1 MAASVASLDHI
12 VMQMHCLVN
21 LCVAKFQAAQPTR
34 PVAQSAT
41 SSRTGSRDSGSASM
55 GREIVV
61 VHSSDLHVEAEP
73 TAPEWGGDGT
83 RNLAM
88 VLEAARRVEAV
99 YHRMRA
105 ADGNLHVLGV
115 THDEALVFPGLDL
128 EVWGRAH
135 RGYGDMIPFERVRA
149 RRTRWQL
156 AMAHGHYHPEPDR
169 STRLRPAWVIG
180 DAELAATQSDYIA
193 LGHWNRA
200 VSVGRAELRAYY
212 SGSPDYAGTV
222 NVVRLTP
229 AGKGRGAREPLDDR
243 DGAPQ

>member
-1 MAASVASLDHI
+1 MA
-12 VMQMHCLVN
+12 
-21 LCVAKFQAAQPTR
+21 
-34 PVAQSAT
+34 
-41 SSRTGSRDSGSASM
+41 RD
-55 GREIVV
+55 IVV
-61 VHSSDLHVEAEP
+61 VHSSDLHLEAEP

-88 VLEAARRVEAV
+88 VLEAARRVEADLVLLAGDTFDSHRQPDDFIDCVAQMLAAAPVPIVLLPGNHDPIVTEAV
-99 YHRMRA
+99 YHRLRA

-135 RGYGDMIPFERVRA
+135 RGYGDMIPFEHVRA

-169 STRLRPAWVIG
+169 NTRLRPAWLIG

-200 VSVGRAELRAYY
+200 VGVGQAELRAYY

-222 NVVRLTP
+222 NVVRFTP
-229 AGKGRGAREPLDDR
+229 AGKVRVAREPLN
-243 DGAPQ
+243 GACVPE

>member
-1 MAASVASLDHI
+1 MA
-12 VMQMHCLVN
+12 
-21 LCVAKFQAAQPTR
+21 
-34 PVAQSAT
+34 
-41 SSRTGSRDSGSASM
+41 RD
-55 GREIVV
+55 IVV

-83 RNLAM
+83 WNLAK
-88 VLEAARRVEAV
+88 VLEAARRVEADLVLLAGDTFDSHRQPDDFVERIARMLAAAPVPVVLLPGNHDPIVTDAV
-99 YHRMRA
+99 YDRMRA

-115 THDEALVFPGLDL
+115 THEEALVFPGLDL

-135 RGYGDMIPFERVRA
+135 RDYGDMIPFEHVRA

-156 AMAHGHYHPEPDR
+156 AMAHGHYHPAPDR
-169 STRLRPAWVIG
+169 STRLRPAWLIG

-200 VSVGRAELRAYY
+200 MSVGEAKLRAYY

-222 NVVRLTP
+222 NVVRLTS
-229 AGKGRGAREPLDDR
+229 AGKVRVARERLDDR
-243 DGAPQ
+243 DDRSAPE